1 MTDWRIVVG
10 VVAMYLVANL
20 VVGLRAGSRSTDTV
34 AGYVAG
40 DRDFGTLVMYFV
52 TGATMFSAFAFLGG
66 PGWAFS
72 RGAAA
77 FYILA
82 YGVLGVA
89 PYMAIGPWAARLGR
103 KHGYVT
109 QAGMLAHRF
118 QSRWVA
124 IVAGIISVIAI
135 VPYVALQMRGAGI
148 VFDQVTDGHVQPWLG
163 AAIAYGVVL
172 IYVWRSGVMGVG
184 WTNVFQGVFMITL
197 AWTLGL
203 YLPYKL
209 YGGIGPMFEQLE
221 ALRPEML
228 TVPGLD
234 AQGNRWTPG
243 AYSSAILVSAIGVW
257 MWPHLFMKAFA
268 AKNDATIRRTVML
281 FPTFQLFLFPLFV
294 VGFAGILYGSAP
306 ENPDAIMPHI
316 VLTSGLP
323 AVVVGLFCAGAL
335 AASMSTGD
343 ALVHG
348 AASIGVEDVY
358 SGLRETRLDQHARRT
373 LIRWAAVAVGVLGYA
388 IALHTS
394 LSLVGMLLAAYGAV
408 VQLAPAVYAAFLWR
422 RTTAA
427 GVVSGLLTGIAITGA
442 LIVRPDWRPYDLHEG
457 LVGLSANLLVLVIV
471 SLLTAPP
478 SKDHVSDWYRT
489 SRSSGDPT
497 PRLAER

>member
-1 MTDWRIVVG
+1 VTDWRV
-10 VVAMYLVANL
+10 VVAVVVAYLATNL
-20 VVGLRAGSRSTDTV
+20 MIGLRAGYRSSDTV

-66 PGWAFS
+66 PGWTFS

-82 YGVLGVA
+82 YAVLGVA
-89 PYMAIGPWAARLGR
+89 PYFAIGPWAARVGR

-109 QAGMLAHRF
+109 QAGLLAHRF

-124 IVAGIISVIAI
+124 VVAGVISVVAL

-148 VFDQVTDGHVQPWLG
+148 VFEQVTDGRVKLWLG

-172 IYVWRSGVMGVG
+172 TYVWRSGVMGVG

-197 AWTLGL
+197 AWTLGI
-203 YLPYKL
+203 YLPFRL

-221 ALRPEML
+221 AARPEML

-234 AQGNRWTPG
+234 ASGAPWSPG
-243 AYSSAILVSAIGVW
+243 AYSSAILVSAIGAW

-268 AKNDATIRRTVML
+268 AKDDATIRRTVML

-294 VGFAGILYGSAP
+294 VGFAGILYASAP
-306 ENPDAIMPHI
+306 DNPDAIMPHI

-348 AASIGVEDVY
+348 AASIAVEDVY
-358 SGLRETRLDQHARRT
+358 SGLRASTLDQHTRRT
-373 LIRWAAVAVGVLGYA
+373 FIRWLAVTVGVVAYV
-388 IALHTS
+388 IAMYS
-394 LSLVGMLLAAYGAV
+394 GRSLVGLLLAAYGAV

-422 RTTAA
+422 RATAA
-427 GVVSGLLTGIAITGA
+427 GVVAGLVVGAAVTGV
-442 LIVRPDWRPYDLHEG
+442 LVVRPDWRPYDLHEG
-457 LVGLSANLLVLVIV
+457 LVGLVANMATLVIV
-471 SLLTAPP
+471 SLSGRPPDAGHVSEWHRISRDPGPP
-478 SKDHVSDWYRT
+478 SRCETGS
-489 SRSSGDPT
+489 
-497 PRLAER
+497 

>member
-1 MTDWRIVVG
+1 VSDWRVVVLIVVL
-10 VVAMYLVANL
+10 YLLVNL
-20 VVGLRAGSRSTDTV
+20 AVGLRAGSRSTDSV

-40 DRDFGTLVMYFV
+40 DRGFGTLVMYFV

-89 PYMAIGPWAARLGR
+89 PYFAIGPWAARLGR

-109 QAGMLAHRF
+109 QASMLAHRF
-118 QSRWVA
+118 ESRWVA
-124 IVAGIISVIAI
+124 VVAGVVSVIAI
-135 VPYVALQMRGAGI
+135 IPYVALQMRGAGI
-148 VFDQVTDGHVQPWLG
+148 VFEQVTGGHVPLPVG

-184 WTNVFQGVFMITL
+184 WTNVLQGVFMIAI
-197 AWTLGL
+197 AWTLGI
-203 YLPYKL
+203 YIPYKL
-209 YGGIGPMFEQLE
+209 YGGIRPMFEELE
-221 ALRPEML
+221 SLRPEML

-234 AQGNRWTPG
+234 GAGDPWTPV
-243 AYSSAILVSAIGVW
+243 AYTSAILVSAIGVW

-268 AKNDATIRRTVML
+268 AKDDATIRKTVLL

-294 VGFAGILYGSAP
+294 VGFAGIMYGTAP
-306 ENPDAIMPHI
+306 DNPDAIMPHI

-323 AVVVGLFCAGAL
+323 AVVVGIFCAGAL

-348 AASIGVEDVY
+348 AASIAVEDVY
-358 SGLRETRLDQHARRT
+358 SGVRGDGMSQHNRRT
-373 LIRWAAVAVGVLGYA
+373 FIRWAAVAVGVVGYL
-388 IALHTS
+388 IALDS
-394 LSLVGMLLAAYGAV
+394 ELSLVNILLAAYGAV
-408 VQLAPAVYAAFLWR
+408 VQLAPSVYSAFLWK
-422 RTTAA
+422 RTTAV
-427 GVVSGLLTGIAITGA
+427 GVIAGLLVGISVTGL
-442 LIVRPDWRPYDLHEG
+442 LIMRPDLRPFGLHEG
-457 LVGLSANLLVLVIV
+457 IVGLITNIMTLVLV
-471 SLLTAPP
+471 SLATSPP
-478 SKDHVSDWYRT
+478 RKEHVDSWIQT
-489 SRSSGDPT
+489 SRT
-497 PRLAER
+497 P

>member
-1 MTDWRIVVG
+1 VSDWRIVVAV
-10 VVAMYLVANL
+10 VVAYLL
-20 VVGLRAGSRSTDTV
+20 VILIVGLRAGSKSTDTV

-40 DRDFGTLVMYFV
+40 DRGFGTTVMYFM

-66 PGWAFS
+66 PGWTFS

-89 PYMAIGPWAARLGR
+89 PFFALGPWAARLGR

-109 QAGMLAHRF
+109 QASMLAHRF

-124 IVAGIISVIAI
+124 VVAGVISVIAI
-135 VPYVALQMRGAGI
+135 APYVALQMRGAGI
-148 VFDQVTDGHVQPWLG
+148 VFEQVTDGHVPLAAG

-172 IYVWRSGVMGVG
+172 LYVWHSGVMGVG
-184 WTNVFQGVFMITL
+184 WTNVLQGVFMIVV

-203 YLPYKL
+203 YIPYKL

-234 AQGNRWTPG
+234 AAGNRWTPG
-243 AYSSAILVSAIGVW
+243 AYTSAILVSAIGVW

-268 AKNDATIRRTVML
+268 AKDDATLRRTVLL
-281 FPTFQLFLFPLFV
+281 FPTFQLFLFPLFL
-294 VGFAGILYGSAP
+294 VGFAGIMYASAP
-306 ENPDAIMPHI
+306 DNADAIMPHI

-323 AVVVGLFCAGAL
+323 AVVIGLFCAGAL

-348 AASIGVEDVY
+348 AASIAVEDVY
-358 SGLRETRLDQHARRT
+358 SGVRKNTMSQHDKRT
-373 LIRWAAVAVGVLGYA
+373 LIRWLAVGVGILGYA
-388 IALHTS
+388 IALDTK
-394 LSLVGMLLAAYGAV
+394 LSLVGILLAAYGAV
-408 VQLAPAVYAAFLWR
+408 VQLAPPVYAAFLWK

-427 GVVSGLLTGIAITGA
+427 GVVAGLLVGITVTGI
-442 LIVRPDWRPYDLHEG
+442 LLVKPEWRPFDLHEG
-457 LVGLSANLLVLVIV
+457 LVGLVANVVTMVLV
-471 SLLTAPP
+471 SLATKPP
-478 SKDHVSDWYRT
+478 DRDHVLEWYAT
-489 SRSSGDPT
+489 SRKEQVT
-497 PRLAER
+497 Q

>member
-1 MTDWRIVVG
+1 MTRWHV
-10 VVAMYLVANL
+10 VVAVVAGYLLVNL
-20 VVGLRAGSRSTDTV
+20 MVGLRAGARSSDTV

-66 PGWAFS
+66 PGWTFS

-82 YGVLGVA
+82 YAVLGFA
-89 PYMAIGPWAARLGR
+89 PCFAIGPWAARLGR
-103 KHGYVT
+103 QHGYVT
-109 QAGMLAHRF
+109 QASLLAHRF
-118 QSRWVA
+118 QDRWVA
-124 IVAGIISVIAI
+124 VIAGTISVIAS

-148 VFDQVTDGHVQPWLG
+148 VFEQVTEGHVPLPLG

-172 IYVWRSGVMGVG
+172 IYVWRSGVLGVG

-203 YLPYKL
+203 YLPHKL

-228 TVPGLD
+228 TAPGLD
-234 AQGNRWTPG
+234 ATGAPWTPG
-243 AYSSAILVSAIGVW
+243 AYSSAVLVSAIGVW

-268 AKNDATIRRTVML
+268 AKDDATIRRTVVL
-281 FPTFQLFLFPLFV
+281 YPTFQLFLFPLFV
-294 VGFAGILYGSAP
+294 VGFAGILYESAP
-306 ENPDAIMPHI
+306 SNADAIMPHI

-323 AVVVGLFCAGAL
+323 AVVIGLFCAGAL

-348 AASIGVEDVY
+348 AASISLEDVY
-358 SGLRETRLDQHARRT
+358 SGIRECELSQHDRRT
-373 LIRWAAVAVGVLGYA
+373 VIRWLAVAVGVLGYA
-388 IALHTS
+388 VGLS
-394 LSLVGMLLAAYGAV
+394 SGRSLVGLLLLAYGAV

-422 RTTAA
+422 RATAS
-427 GVVSGLLTGIAITGA
+427 GVVAGLLVGVAVTGL
-442 LIVRPDWRPYDLHEG
+442 LIVFPDWRPYDLHEG
-457 LVGLSANLLVLVIV
+457 LIGLAANLATLVAV
-471 SLLTAPP
+471 SLATRPPDTAHI
-478 SKDHVSDWYRT
+478 SEWMRT
-489 SRSSGDPT
+489 SRTPQGD
-497 PRLAER
+497 

>member
-1 MTDWRIVVG
+1 MSDWRIVVAV
-10 VVAMYLVANL
+10 VVAYLL
-20 VVGLRAGSRSTDTV
+20 VILIVGLRAGSKSTDTV

-40 DRDFGTLVMYFV
+40 DRGFGTTVMYFM

-66 PGWAFS
+66 PGWTFS

-89 PYMAIGPWAARLGR
+89 PFFALGPWAARLGR

-109 QAGMLAHRF
+109 QASMLAHRF

-124 IVAGIISVIAI
+124 VVAGVISVIAI
-135 VPYVALQMRGAGI
+135 APYIALQMRGAGI
-148 VFDQVTDGHVQPWLG
+148 VFEQVTDGHVPLAAG

-172 IYVWRSGVMGVG
+172 LYVWHSGVMGVG
-184 WTNVFQGVFMITL
+184 WTNVLQGVFMIVI

-203 YLPYKL
+203 YIPYKL

-234 AQGNRWTPG
+234 AAGNRWTPG
-243 AYSSAILVSAIGVW
+243 AYTSAILVSAIGVW

-268 AKNDATIRRTVML
+268 AKDDATLRRTVLL
-281 FPTFQLFLFPLFV
+281 FPTFQLFLFPLFL
-294 VGFAGILYGSAP
+294 VGFAGIMYASAP
-306 ENPDAIMPHI
+306 DNADAIMPHI

-323 AVVVGLFCAGAL
+323 AVVIGLFCAGAL

-348 AASIGVEDVY
+348 AASIAVEDVY
-358 SGLRETRLDQHARRT
+358 SGVRKNTMSQHDKRT
-373 LIRWAAVAVGVLGYA
+373 LIRWLAVAVGILGYA
-388 IALHTS
+388 IALDTK
-394 LSLVGMLLAAYGAV
+394 LSLVGILLAAYGAV
-408 VQLAPAVYAAFLWR
+408 VQLAPPVYAAFLWK

-427 GVVSGLLTGIAITGA
+427 GVVAGLLVGITVTGI
-442 LIVRPDWRPYDLHEG
+442 LLVKPEWRPFDLHEG
-457 LVGLSANLLVLVIV
+457 LVGLVANVVTLLLV
-471 SLLTAPP
+471 SLATKPP
-478 SKDHVSDWYRT
+478 DRDHVLEWYAT
-489 SRSSGDPT
+489 SRKEQEI
-497 PRLAER
+497 R

>member
-1 MTDWRIVVG
+1 MSDWRIVVAV
-10 VVAMYLVANL
+10 VVAYLL
-20 VVGLRAGSRSTDTV
+20 VILIVGLRAGSKSTDTV

-40 DRDFGTLVMYFV
+40 DRGFGTTVMYFM

-66 PGWAFS
+66 PGWTFS

-89 PYMAIGPWAARLGR
+89 PFFALGPWAARLGR

-109 QAGMLAHRF
+109 QASMLAHRF

-124 IVAGIISVIAI
+124 VIAGVISVIAI
-135 VPYVALQMRGAGI
+135 APYVALQMRGAGI
-148 VFDQVTDGHVQPWLG
+148 VFEQVTDGRVPLAAG

-172 IYVWRSGVMGVG
+172 LYVWHSGVMGVG
-184 WTNVFQGVFMITL
+184 WTNVLQGVFMIVV

-203 YLPYKL
+203 YIPYKL

-234 AQGNRWTPG
+234 AAGNRWTPG
-243 AYSSAILVSAIGVW
+243 AYTSAILVSAIGVW

-268 AKNDATIRRTVML
+268 AKDDATLRRTVLL
-281 FPTFQLFLFPLFV
+281 FPTFQLFLFPLFL
-294 VGFAGILYGSAP
+294 VGFAGIMYASAP
-306 ENPDAIMPHI
+306 DNADAIMPHI

-323 AVVVGLFCAGAL
+323 AVVIGLFCAGAL

-348 AASIGVEDVY
+348 AASIAVEDVY
-358 SGLRETRLDQHARRT
+358 SGVRKNTMSQHDKRT
-373 LIRWAAVAVGVLGYA
+373 LIRWLAVGVGILGYA
-388 IALHTS
+388 IALDTK
-394 LSLVGMLLAAYGAV
+394 LSLVGILLAAYGAV
-408 VQLAPAVYAAFLWR
+408 VQLAPPVYAAFLWKR
-422 RTTAA
+422 ATAP
-427 GVVSGLLTGIAITGA
+427 GVVAGLLVGITVTGV
-442 LIVRPDWRPYDLHEG
+442 LVVKPEWRPFDLHEG
-457 LVGLSANLLVLVIV
+457 LVGLVANVVTMVLV
-471 SLLTAPP
+471 SLATKPP
-478 SKDHVSDWYRT
+478 DRDHVLEWYAT
-489 SRSSGDPT
+489 SRKEQVT
-497 PRLAER
+497 Q

>member
-1 MTDWRIVVG
+1 MSDWRIGVAV
-10 VVAMYLVANL
+10 VVAYLL
-20 VVGLRAGSRSTDTV
+20 VILIVGLRAGSKSTDTV

-40 DRDFGTLVMYFV
+40 DRGFGTTVMYFM

-66 PGWAFS
+66 PGWTFS

-89 PYMAIGPWAARLGR
+89 PFFALGPWAARLGR

-109 QAGMLAHRF
+109 QASMLAHRF

-124 IVAGIISVIAI
+124 VVAGVISVIAI
-135 VPYVALQMRGAGI
+135 APYVALQMRGAGI
-148 VFDQVTDGHVQPWLG
+148 VFEQVTDGHVPLAAG

-172 IYVWRSGVMGVG
+172 LYVWHSGVMGVG
-184 WTNVFQGVFMITL
+184 WTNVLQGVFMIVI

-203 YLPYKL
+203 YIPYKL

-234 AQGNRWTPG
+234 AAGNRWTPA
-243 AYSSAILVSAIGVW
+243 AYTSAILVSAIGVW

-268 AKNDATIRRTVML
+268 AKDDATLRRTVLL
-281 FPTFQLFLFPLFV
+281 FPTFQLFLFPLFL
-294 VGFAGILYGSAP
+294 VGFAGIMYASAP
-306 ENPDAIMPHI
+306 DNADAIMPHI

-323 AVVVGLFCAGAL
+323 AVVIGLFCAGAL

-348 AASIGVEDVY
+348 AASIAVEDVY
-358 SGLRETRLDQHARRT
+358 SGVRKNTMSQHDKRT
-373 LIRWAAVAVGVLGYA
+373 LIRWLAVAVGVLGYA
-388 IALHTS
+388 IALDTK
-394 LSLVGMLLAAYGAV
+394 LSLVGILLVAYGAV
-408 VQLAPAVYAAFLWR
+408 VQLAPPVYAAFLWQR
-422 RTTAA
+422 ATAA
-427 GVVSGLLTGIAITGA
+427 GVVAGLLVGITVTGI
-442 LIVRPDWRPYDLHEG
+442 LLVKPEWRPFDLHEG
-457 LVGLSANLLVLVIV
+457 LVGLVTNVLTLVLV
-471 SLLTAPP
+471 SLATKPP
-478 SKDHVSDWYRT
+478 DRDHVLEWYAT
-489 SRSSGDPT
+489 SRKEQET
-497 PRLAER
+497 Q

>member
-1 MTDWRIVVG
+1 MSDWRV
-10 VVAMYLVANL
+10 VVAIVAVYLLVNL
-20 VVGLRAGSRSTDTV
+20 TVGLLAGARSSDTV

-40 DRDFGTLVMYFV
+40 DRGFGTLVMYFV

-66 PGWAFS
+66 PGWTFS

-89 PYMAIGPWAARLGR
+89 PYFAIGPWAARLGR

-109 QAGMLAHRF
+109 QASMLAHRY

-124 IVAGIISVIAI
+124 IVAGIVSVIAI
-135 VPYVALQMRGAGI
+135 TPYIALQMRGAGI
-148 VFDQVTDGHVQPWLG
+148 VFEQVTDGKVPLAAG

-172 IYVWRSGVMGVG
+172 VYVWRSGVMGVG
-184 WTNVFQGVFMITL
+184 WTNVFQGVFMITI
-197 AWTLGL
+197 AWTLGI
-203 YLPYKL
+203 YIPYKL

-234 AQGNRWTPG
+234 ASGKRWSPG
-243 AYSSAILVSAIGVW
+243 AYSSAIAVSAIGVW

-268 AKNDATIRRTVML
+268 AKDDATIRRTVML

-294 VGFAGILYGSAP
+294 VGFAGIMYASVP
-306 ENPDAIMPHI
+306 ENADAIMPHI

-348 AASIGVEDVY
+348 AASIAVEDVY
-358 SGLRETRLDQHARRT
+358 SGVRETQMSQHDKRT
-373 LIRWAAVAVGVLGYA
+373 FIRWMAVAVGVLGYM
-388 IALHTS
+388 IALDTD

-408 VQLAPAVYAAFLWR
+408 VQLAPPVYAAFLWKR
-422 RTTAA
+422 ATAP
-427 GVVSGLLTGIAITGA
+427 GVVAGLLVGITVTGL
-442 LIVRPDWRPYDLHEG
+442 LIIKPEWRPFDLHEG
-457 LVGLSANLLVLVIV
+457 IVGLVANIVTLVLV
-471 SLLTAPP
+471 SLATQPP
-478 SKDHVSDWYRT
+478 DSEHVREWYET
-489 SRSSGDPT
+489 SRT
-497 PRLAER
+497 PQSN

>member
-1 MTDWRIVVG
+1 
-10 VVAMYLVANL
+10 
-20 VVGLRAGSRSTDTV
+20 
-34 AGYVAG
+34 
-40 DRDFGTLVMYFV
+40 MYFV

-66 PGWAFS
+66 PGWTFS

-89 PYMAIGPWAARLGR
+89 PYFAIGPWAARVGR
-103 KHGYVT
+103 EHGYVT
-109 QAGMLAHRF
+109 QAGLLAHRF

-124 IVAGIISVIAI
+124 VVAGVISVVAI
-135 VPYVALQMRGAGI
+135 VPYIALQMRGAGI
-148 VFDQVTDGHVQPWLG
+148 VFEQVTDGRVKLWLG

-184 WTNVFQGVFMITL
+184 WTNVFQGLFMITL
-197 AWTLGL
+197 AWTLGI
-203 YLPYKL
+203 YLPYRL

-221 ALRPEML
+221 AVRPEML

-234 AQGNRWTPG
+234 ANGAPWTPG

-268 AKNDATIRRTVML
+268 AKDDATIRRTVML

-348 AASIGVEDVY
+348 AASIAAEDVY
-358 SGLRETRLDQHARRT
+358 SGLRESTLDQHARRT
-373 LIRWAAVAVGVLGYA
+373 FIRWLAVAVGILGYI
-388 IALHTS
+388 IAMYS
-394 LSLVGMLLAAYGAV
+394 GRSLVGLLLAAYGAV

-422 RTTAA
+422 RASAA
-427 GVVSGLLTGIAITGA
+427 GVIAGLIIGSAVTGLLV
-442 LIVRPDWRPYDLHEG
+442 LQPDWRPYDLHEG
-457 LVGLSANLLVLVIV
+457 LVGLVANLVTLVIV
-471 SLLTAPP
+471 SLASRPP
-478 SKDHVSDWYRT
+478 DVDHVSDWHRT
-489 SRSSGDPT
+489 SRDPG
-497 PRLAER
+497 PPQQHLRAAKR

>member
-1 MTDWRIVVG
+1 MTDWIIVVT
-10 VVAMYLVANL
+10 VVAAYLAVNL
-20 VVGLRAGSRSTDTV
+20 AVGLRAGSRSSDTV

-40 DRDFGTLVMYFV
+40 DREFGTLVMYFV
-52 TGATMFSAFAFLGG
+52 TGATIYSAFAFLGG
-66 PGWAFS
+66 PGWTFS

-82 YGVLGVA
+82 YGVLGIA
-89 PYMAIGPWAARLGR
+89 PYFALGPWAARLGR

-109 QAGMLAHRF
+109 QASMLAHRY
-118 QSRWVA
+118 QNRWVA
-124 IVAGIISVIAI
+124 VVAGVVSVIAM
-135 VPYVALQMRGAGI
+135 VPYIALQMRGAGI
-148 VFDQVTDGHVQPWLG
+148 VLEQVTDGHVPLAAG

-172 IYVWRSGVMGVG
+172 IYVWRSGVIGIG
-184 WTNVFQGVFMITL
+184 WTNVFQGVFMITI
-197 AWTLGL
+197 AWSLGI

-209 YGGIGPMFEQLE
+209 YGGIGPMFQQLE

-234 AQGNRWTPG
+234 ASGSAWSPG
-243 AYSSAILVSAIGVW
+243 AFSSAVLVSAIGFM

-268 AKNDATIRRTVML
+268 AKDDATIRRTIML

-294 VGFAGILYGSAP
+294 VGFAGVMYGSAP

-348 AASIGVEDVY
+348 AASIAVEDVY
-358 SGLRETRLDQHARRT
+358 ASGRGNTLSQHDRRT
-373 LIRWAAVAVGVLGYA
+373 AIRWLAIVVGVLGYV
-388 IALHTS
+388 IALS
-394 LSLVGMLLAAYGAV
+394 SGGSLVGLLLAAYGAV
-408 VQLAPAVYAAFLWR
+408 VQLAPSVYGAFLWR
-422 RTTAA
+422 RASAA
-427 GVVSGLLTGIAITGA
+427 GAIAGLVVGITVTGL
-442 LIVRPDWRPYDLHEG
+442 LIVRPEWRPLGIHEG
-457 LVGLSANLLVLVIV
+457 LVGLAANLATFVFV
-471 SLLTAPP
+471 SLLSEPP
-478 SKDHVSDWYRT
+478 ARDHVEAWHRT
-489 SRSSGDPT
+489 SRGGD
-497 PRLAER
+497 

>member
-1 MTDWRIVVG
+1 M
-10 VVAMYLVANL
+10 
-20 VVGLRAGSRSTDTV
+20 VGLLAGARSSDTV

-40 DRDFGTLVMYFV
+40 DRGFGTVVMYFV

-66 PGWAFS
+66 PGWTYS

-89 PYMAIGPWAARLGR
+89 PYFAIGPWAARLGR

-109 QAGMLAHRF
+109 QASMLAHRY

-124 IVAGIISVIAI
+124 IVAGIVSVIAI
-135 VPYVALQMRGAGI
+135 TPYVALQMRGAGI
-148 VFDQVTDGHVQPWLG
+148 VFEQVTGGKVPLAAG

-172 IYVWRSGVMGVG
+172 VYVWRSGVMGVG
-184 WTNVFQGVFMITL
+184 WTNVFQGVFMITI
-197 AWTLGL
+197 AWTLGI
-203 YLPYKL
+203 YIPYKL

-234 AQGNRWTPG
+234 ASGNRWSPG
-243 AYSSAILVSAIGVW
+243 AYSSAIAVSAIGVW

-268 AKNDATIRRTVML
+268 AKDDATIRRTVML

-294 VGFAGILYGSAP
+294 VGFAGIMYSTAP
-306 ENPDAIMPHI
+306 ENADAIMPHI

-348 AASIGVEDVY
+348 AASIAVEDVY
-358 SGLRETRLDQHARRT
+358 SGIRETRMSQHDKRT
-373 LIRWAAVAVGVLGYA
+373 FIRWVAVAVGVLGYL
-388 IALHTS
+388 IALDTG

-408 VQLAPAVYAAFLWR
+408 VQLAPPVYAAFLWKR
-422 RTTAA
+422 ATAT
-427 GVVSGLLTGIAITGA
+427 GVVAGLLVGITVTG
-442 LIVRPDWRPYDLHEG
+442 LLVVKPEWRPFDLHEG
-457 LVGLSANLLVLVIV
+457 IVGLVGNLLTLIVV
-471 SLLTAPP
+471 SLATQPP
-478 SKDHVSDWYRT
+478 DSEHVRDWYET
-489 SRSSGDPT
+489 SRRPQSS
-497 PRLAER
+497 